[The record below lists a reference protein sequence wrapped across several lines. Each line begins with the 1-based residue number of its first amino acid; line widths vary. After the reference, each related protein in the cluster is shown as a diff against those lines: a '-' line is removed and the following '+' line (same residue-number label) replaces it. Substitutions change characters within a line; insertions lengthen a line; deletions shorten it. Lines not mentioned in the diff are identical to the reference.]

1 MFELNG
7 YIKLH
12 RKLAQWGWYKNY
24 VIKDTFIHC
33 LIFAN
38 YTERPFEG
46 MIIKKGQ
53 FVTSYD
59 RLASELGFSVQQIRT
74 AIKKLKSTGEI
85 TTKSTSKF
93 TVITVVN
100 WEDYQNTEE
109 FPTSK
114 TTYTLTNE
122 QQSSNK
128 QITNNQQQR
137 KNIKNIKNKKNNIY
151 AQKDCA
157 CEFFEILW
165 QRYPRKKGK
174 SSVSK
179 KAMQEINN
187 VGFER
192 MSKAIDNYRA
202 DIEHNNTQ
210 EQYIMYGSTFFNGG
224 YKDWLEV
231 NSEPDI
237 YSDEYMASFGVEI
250 AGQPKPPMR
259 RQKA

>member
-1 MFELNG
+1 MFTLSG

-12 RKLAQWGWYKNY
+12 RKLAQWGWYKNS

-38 YTERPFEG
+38 YTEQPFEG

-59 RLASELGFSVQQIRT
+59 NLASELGFSVQQIRT

-85 TTKSTSKF
+85 TTESTNKF

-109 FPTSK
+109 FSTSK
-114 TTYTLTNE
+114 TTYTPTNK
-122 QQSSNK
+122 QQSNNK

-137 KNIKNIKNKKNNIY
+137 KNNKNIKNKKNNIY
-151 AQKDCA
+151 AQKNCA
-157 CEFFEILW
+157 CEFFDDLW
-165 QRYPRKKGK
+165 ALYPRKRGK
-174 SSVSK
+174 ASVSK
-179 KAMQEINN
+179 KALQEINA
-187 VGFER
+187 VGFSK
-192 MSKAIDNYRA
+192 MSEAIANYKA
-202 DIEHNNTQ
+202 DIERSNTA

-231 NSEPDI
+231 RSDGPEI
-237 YSDEYMASFGVEI
+237 YSDEYMASFGIEI
-250 AGQPKPPMR
+250 AGREKPPMR
-259 RQKA
+259 RQ